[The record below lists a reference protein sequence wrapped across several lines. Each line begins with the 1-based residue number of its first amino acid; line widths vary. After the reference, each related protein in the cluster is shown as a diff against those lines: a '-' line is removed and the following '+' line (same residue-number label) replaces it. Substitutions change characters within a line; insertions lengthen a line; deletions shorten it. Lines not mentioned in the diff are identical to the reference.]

1 MTTEQAPRRK
11 RMPRAERE
19 RQMVEVAEAVFAE
32 RGYVAASM
40 DDIAERVGVSKPMLY
55 EYFNSK
61 EGLLLACIEQARSEL
76 RTATEE
82 AVAKATDAEDALR
95 RGLLAFFVFIRERR
109 QSWSLLRHEMTLIGT
124 PAADGIEATRRQQ
137 TDLIAA
143 LMAGYFS
150 AASPLQV
157 EASAEFVVGACER
170 LAIWTERHEEVTPEM
185 VTGYAMDLLW
195 AGLHDRVVI

>member
-61 EGLLLACIEQARSEL
+61 EGLLLACIGQARAEL
-76 RTATEE
+76 RVSTEE
-82 AVAKATDAEDALR
+82 AVSKATDAEDALR

-124 PAADGIEATRRQQ
+124 PAAEGIEATRRQQ
-137 TDLIAA
+137 TDLIAT
-143 LMAGYFS
+143 LMAGYFD

-170 LAIWTERHEEVTPEM
+170 LAIWCERHDKITPEM
-185 VTGYAMDLLW
+185 ATGYAMDLLW
-195 AGLHDRVVI
+195 GGLHDRAIT